1 MNKVVELTDYS
12 GKIVAPSSK
21 SDAQRAMIIAF
32 LCTEKSIIHN
42 LGESKDELA
51 VLKAIQVLGGKINPI
66 SEKTIE
72 ITGVNELSE
81 SKTINLN
88 ESGLGIRIL
97 TSICSLF
104 SKEVTIL
111 GEGSLKLRPMD
122 FFNETLTQ
130 FNVKV
135 ESNNG
140 FTPLIIKGP
149 IQGKEI
155 EIDAS
160 LSSQFLS
167 GLLITLP
174 FSKSNSI
181 LHVKNLNSFP
191 YLNMTLNSLEKF
203 GIEIKNKD
211 FRTFEIKGNQKAVA
225 TNYFIEGDWSAASF
239 WLVAAA
245 LGKKI
250 SVSNL
255 NLNSFQADKA
265 ILDILK
271 HANCIDNVE
280 LEGISL
286 NGKKR
291 TNINVDLTHSPDL
304 FPILAIYAAL
314 TKGENKLIGTN
325 RLIHK
330 ESNRGISIQKEFR
343 KLGVNVILNNNEMI
357 IYGSETIQ
365 GGLIDSHNDHRI
377 AMAFAILGMFTVSE
391 IIIQNPSCVD
401 KSYPNFWLDLDK
413 LKKPTQI

>member
-1 MNKVVELTDYS
+1 
-12 GKIVAPSSK
+12 
-21 SDAQRAMIIAF
+21 
-32 LCTEKSIIHN
+32 
-42 LGESKDELA
+42 
-51 VLKAIQVLGGKINPI
+51 
-66 SEKTIE
+66 
-72 ITGVNELSE
+72 
-81 SKTINLN
+81 LN

-122 FFNETLTQ
+122 FFNETLAQ

-255 NLNSFQADKA
+255 NLNSFQADKT

-330 ESNRGISIQKEFR
+330 ESNRAISIQKEFR